1 MMKADR
7 EIKEALESWGTAAMA
22 DCWSVDS
29 RRSISVP
36 QALAWRVASTRMTGR
51 TAPDASSPCAA
62 TTGGRPCPACHLR
75 AQQLL
80 VGASR
85 TCMEKLAREC

>member
-62 TTGGRPCPACHLR
+62 TTGVAD
-75 AQQLL
+75 
-80 VGASR
+80 
-85 TCMEKLAREC
+85 LARRVTSARSSCSWVLAEHAWRN